1 VQLYEF
7 QASRKTR
14 IHLPPKTFEDALL
27 DLTNR
32 SSPKHVELRHRTLL
46 FSARYRSGSCVRA
59 LVNPTYLQTE
69 TLPTLSMR

>member
-1 VQLYEF
+1 MQLYEF

-14 IHLPPKTFEDALL
+14 IQLPPKTFEDALL

-32 SSPKHVELRHRTLL
+32 SSPKHVELRHRTPC
-46 FSARYRSGSCVRA
+46 FPPGIPKREPRA
-59 LVNPTYLQTE
+59 SLVNPTYLQTE